1 MEKIKTY
8 IKILEPSIEDNA
20 RLEFDIQE
28 LIDRVLSYTG
38 RKMLPEELE
47 RILAKTYITTKE
59 KELKATS
66 VDTGEIASVSDNGQ
80 SITFKSKQDTYFVEQ
95 VLSDLQPIL
104 DKYVIG
110 KITVIGENYAN
121 TN

>member
-80 SITFKSKQDTYFVEQ
+80 SITFKSKQDTYFVEE